1 MVSLEI
7 LQSNHPPQSRVNYS
21 RLLWALS
28 CFKHLQGWKLHSF
41 SGQSGLVFNQ
51 VHDKNKLII
60 MFKWNLLY
68 FNLFLLPF
76 VLSVDTSERSML
88 PLSLFPP
95 TRGSAGA
102 VVPHNTALKLLHTT
116 VPLVE
121 LQGVF
126 IPSCCSA

>member
-1 MVSLEI
+1 
-7 LQSNHPPQSRVNYS
+7 
-21 RLLWALS
+21 
-28 CFKHLQGWKLHSF
+28 
-41 SGQSGLVFNQ
+41 
-51 VHDKNKLII
+51 

-95 TRGSAGA
+95 TRGSAGV
-102 VVPHNTALKLLHTT
+102 VVPHNTTLKLLHAT

-121 LQGVF
+121 FQGPF
-126 IPSCCSA
+126 TPSCCSA